1 VILVPINKTNQGM
14 NHVKVVCFV
23 AVITGVKTMGDCIF
37 RIVIGIVSIIVGCNY
52 SEKMTLLGAFLL
64 ILGGMNLGLG
74 FRDLLIGN

>member
-1 VILVPINKTNQGM
+1 
-14 NHVKVVCFV
+14 
-23 AVITGVKTMGDCIF
+23 MGDCIF